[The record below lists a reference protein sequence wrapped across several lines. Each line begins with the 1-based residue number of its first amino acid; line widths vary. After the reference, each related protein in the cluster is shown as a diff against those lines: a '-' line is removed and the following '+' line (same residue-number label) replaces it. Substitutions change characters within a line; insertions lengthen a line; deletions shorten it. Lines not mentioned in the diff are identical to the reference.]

1 MKYHTKCFY
10 CILLI
15 LIGSFSYAQT
25 YNAAIDFLFETA
37 RIYNLDIL
45 NSKRELLIAQESL
58 SHVWSN
64 YSTGLSFSSAATF
77 SNTPFTTMGAPYEA
91 STSFTISQQLPSDV
105 SLALTGNISFAKQS
119 LDIMQ
124 EHSFQNMGYSDELSL
139 YLSLQ
144 TALYSGKKEDMLKAQ
159 LRLQVIQTALR
170 QSATEDSILQ
180 QLLSLYIQLR
190 QNQRNINCLI
200 RNKELAQQKL
210 DAATELYKLG
220 SGTLNTV
227 FTSEDEL
234 YSYNSQFQSL
244 ENTQKEILMQ
254 MEQLTGCP
262 FNQQQIDLLCD
273 ISLPLP
279 SKSNAFRSS
288 DLQLELLDVQ
298 LNLSNTESIRI
309 KQQYA
314 PVLSINAGIVGLAQP
329 YSIENPFSF
338 FRLREGIMWSAEVGI
353 NLSPLLDATK
363 KTRLLQNRYS
373 IVSLKEQIDARER
386 SLEETCIYYQ
396 QLVSKTNTQR
406 EEFLYSLERRH
417 KLLEDIEYLYQQG
430 KCTQLE
436 LLQATTSYL
445 NMQDTLANA
454 DDNLWFMNWVLVNMH
469 VN

>member
-1 MKYHTKCFY
+1 
-10 CILLI
+10 
-15 LIGSFSYAQT
+15 
-25 YNAAIDFLFETA
+25 
-37 RIYNLDIL
+37 
-45 NSKRELLIAQESL
+45 
-58 SHVWSN
+58 
-64 YSTGLSFSSAATF
+64 
-77 SNTPFTTMGAPYEA
+77 
-91 STSFTISQQLPSDV
+91 
-105 SLALTGNISFAKQS
+105 
-119 LDIMQ
+119 
-124 EHSFQNMGYSDELSL
+124 MGYSDELSL

-314 PVLSINAGIVGLAQP
+314 PVLAIIAL
-329 YSIENPFSF
+329 
-338 FRLREGIMWSAEVGI
+338 
-353 NLSPLLDATK
+353 
-363 KTRLLQNRYS
+363 
-373 IVSLKEQIDARER
+373 
-386 SLEETCIYYQ
+386 
-396 QLVSKTNTQR
+396 
-406 EEFLYSLERRH
+406 
-417 KLLEDIEYLYQQG
+417 
-430 KCTQLE
+430 
-436 LLQATTSYL
+436 
-445 NMQDTLANA
+445 
-454 DDNLWFMNWVLVNMH
+454 
-469 VN
+469 